1 MRLSAYL
8 AIMLLLLSCSG
19 QKQQEKGTEIPLSY
33 AKLLKIYDCGDHRRV
48 EIFDPWNTDR
58 ILHEYT
64 IPTLD
69 DNLDVDHD
77 ANLDLDSAT
86 ANNPQPTTNNHSL
99 ISTTATHAWLLNEL
113 GARQCIAGLCDKDY
127 VVSPFARDIPDCG
140 RSQNPDIEKI
150 VTLQPTAIIV
160 SPFHNSGGYGKM
172 EQLGIEIIEAA
183 DYMETTPLARAE
195 WMIFYGMLVG
205 KEQEA
210 RALFKQIEEKYKNVL
225 NVSESSDGS
234 DGSDGYDGY
243 ESSEGSEGSDNQQPT
258 TNYQQPKIM
267 TDLQVVSA
275 WYVPGGNSTTAH
287 YIADAGG
294 SYAFANNKDSGS
306 IPVSFETMLQKNL
319 NADIWMIKYNA
330 KTDLTLSQMRQ
341 DKEGYAQFRAYK
353 MQRVYGCN
361 TAKNNYFEVAPWRP
375 DIILQEYRH
384 IINQADDSLVY
395 FRRLK

>member
-1 MRLSAYL
+1 MRQSAYL
-8 AIMLLLLSCSG
+8 AIMLLLLSCGG

-48 EIFDPWNTDR
+48 EILDPWNTDR

-64 IPTLD
+64 ISPSTEGSWEE
-69 DNLDVDHD
+69 
-77 ANLDLDSAT
+77 AI
-86 ANNPQPTTNNHSL
+86 

-113 GARQCIAGLCDKDY
+113 GARQSIVGLCDKNY
-127 VVSPFARDIPDCG
+127 VVSDFARDIPDCG

-150 VTLQPTAIIV
+150 ITLQPTAIIV
-160 SPFHNSGGYGKM
+160 SPFHNSGGYGKI
-172 EQLGIEIIEAA
+172 EQLGIEIIESA

-210 RALFKQIEEKYKNVL
+210 RALFKKVEEKYL
-225 NVSESSDGS
+225 NVQNGS
-234 DGSDGYDGY
+234 
-243 ESSEGSEGSDNQQPT
+243 ESSEGSEGSEGSECSESSEGSENQRPT
-258 TNYQQPKIM
+258 TNDHRPMIM
-267 TDLQVVSA
+267 TDLQVASA

-294 SYAFANNKDSGS
+294 SYAFADNKDSGS
-306 IPVSFETMLQKNL
+306 MPVSFETMLQKNI

-330 KTDLTLSQMRQ
+330 STDLTLSQMRR
-341 DKEGYAQFRAYK
+341 DREGYAQFRAFRTG
-353 MQRVYGCN
+353 RVYGCN
-361 TAKNNYFEVAPWRP
+361 TAKSNYFEVAPWRP

-384 IINQADDSLVY
+384 IINQEDDSLVY
-395 FRRLK
+395 FRKLVP